1 MLNPRTSISAQP
13 RSFGFVFLG
22 RLPRF
27 NRLCV
32 RHFPVQTHQTAQGY
46 SLSLDALSSAL
57 SLLVALV
64 GRADHHDLAL
74 SFDHLAF
81 IAHGLYARSNFHF
94 DFLLIEIGI
103 NPCFSK

>member
-1 MLNPRTSISAQP
+1 MGVCPDSTAYAGGI
-13 RSFGFVFLG
+13 FLCK
-22 RLPRF
+22 RIKRPKDI
-27 NRLCV
+27 
-32 RHFPVQTHQTAQGY
+32 P
-46 SLSLDALSSAL
+46 LSLDALSSAL